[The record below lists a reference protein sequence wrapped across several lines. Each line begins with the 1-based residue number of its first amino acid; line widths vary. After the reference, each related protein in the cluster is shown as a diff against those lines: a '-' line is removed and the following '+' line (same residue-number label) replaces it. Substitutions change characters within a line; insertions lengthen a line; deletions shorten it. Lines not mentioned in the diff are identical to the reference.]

1 MLGVKWATVLFNLLS
16 LASLA
21 CLLNS
26 AALVVFGKG
35 LHAFLFFAVVL
46 FNLLG
51 LLPVKQEILYEA
63 NTYRKPRE
71 RKAEFLS
78 FSVLTDLY
86 SEIFYSAFESLL
98 NFKTVE
104 KNKYMSCLLSG
115 VFWCFSDVRK
125 KNSLFPLEMT
135 NFHIE

>member
-1 MLGVKWATVLFNLLS
+1 MFNLLS

-63 NTYRKPRE
+63 NTYRKP
-71 RKAEFLS
+71 KNANQSFYLFL
-78 FSVLTDLY
+78 
-86 SEIFYSAFESLL
+86 
-98 NFKTVE
+98 
-104 KNKYMSCLLSG
+104 CLLI
-115 VFWCFSDVRK
+115 FIRK
-125 KNSLFPLEMT
+125 FFARRLNLC
-135 NFHIE
+135 

>member
-1 MLGVKWATVLFNLLS
+1 MLNLLS

-51 LLPVKQEILYEA
+51 ILPIKQEILYEA

-71 RKAEFLS
+71 RKSEFFS
-78 FSVLTDLY
+78 FSVLTDFY
-86 SEIFYSAFESLL
+86 WEIFYSAFESLL

-104 KNKYMSCLLSG
+104 NNKYMSCLLSG
-115 VFWCFSDVRK
+115 VF
-125 KNSLFPLEMT
+125 
-135 NFHIE
+135 

>member
-1 MLGVKWATVLFNLLS
+1 MFNLLS
-16 LASLA
+16 SASLA

-71 RKAEFLS
+71 RKSEFFS

-86 SEIFYSAFESLL
+86 WEIFYSAFE
-98 NFKTVE
+98 F
-104 KNKYMSCLLSG
+104 C
-115 VFWCFSDVRK
+115 
-125 KNSLFPLEMT
+125 
-135 NFHIE
+135 

>member
-1 MLGVKWATVLFNLLS
+1 MGLDALCLSEVLEFSPLEFLS

-51 LLPVKQEILYEA
+51 LLP
-63 NTYRKPRE
+63 
-71 RKAEFLS
+71 
-78 FSVLTDLY
+78 
-86 SEIFYSAFESLL
+86 
-98 NFKTVE
+98 FK
-104 KNKYMSCLLSG
+104 
-115 VFWCFSDVRK
+115 
-125 KNSLFPLEMT
+125 
-135 NFHIE
+135 IEYP

>member
-1 MLGVKWATVLFNLLS
+1 MFNLLS

-71 RKAEFLS
+71 HKSQFLS
-78 FSVLTDLY
+78 FSVFLY
-86 SEIFYSAFESLL
+86 SEIFYSASESLL
-98 NFKTVE
+98 NFKTVV
-104 KNKYMSCLLSG
+104 KTNICL
-115 VFWCFSDVRK
+115 VFFRAYFDAF
-125 KNSLFPLEMT
+125 LM
-135 NFHIE
+135 

>member
-1 MLGVKWATVLFNLLS
+1 MFNLLS

-26 AALVVFGKG
+26 AALVVFGSG

-71 RKAEFLS
+71 RKSEFLS
-78 FSVLTDLY
+78 FSVFTDLY

-98 NFKTVE
+98 NLKTVE
-104 KNKYMSCLLSG
+104 KNKYMSCLLLG
-115 VFWCFSDVRK
+115 VF
-125 KNSLFPLEMT
+125 
-135 NFHIE
+135 

>member
-1 MLGVKWATVLFNLLS
+1 MFNLLS

-51 LLPVKQEILYEA
+51 LLPVNQEILYEA

-71 RKAEFLS
+71 SKSEFLS
-78 FSVLTDLY
+78 FSVFTDLY
-86 SEIFYSAFESLL
+86 SEIFYSLL

-115 VFWCFSDVRK
+115 VF
-125 KNSLFPLEMT
+125 
-135 NFHIE
+135 

>member
-1 MLGVKWATVLFNLLS
+1 MFNLLS

-35 LHAFLFFAVVL
+35 LHTFLFFAVVL

-51 LLPVKQEILYEA
+51 LLPVKQEILNEA

-71 RKAEFLS
+71 RKSQFLS
-78 FSVLTDLY
+78 FSVFLY

-98 NFKTVE
+98 NFKTVV
-104 KNKYMSCLLSG
+104 KTNICL
-115 VFWCFSDVRK
+115 VFFRAYFDAF
-125 KNSLFPLEMT
+125 LM
-135 NFHIE
+135 

>member
-1 MLGVKWATVLFNLLS
+1 MFNLLS

-71 RKAEFLS
+71 RKSRFLS
-78 FSVLTDLY
+78 FSVFLY
-86 SEIFYSAFESLL
+86 SEIFYSEIFYSASESLL
-98 NFKTVE
+98 NFKTVV
-104 KNKYMSCLLSG
+104 KTNICL
-115 VFWCFSDVRK
+115 VFFRAYFDAF
-125 KNSLFPLEMT
+125 LM
-135 NFHIE
+135 

>member
-1 MLGVKWATVLFNLLS
+1 MFNLLS

-71 RKAEFLS
+71 RKPELLS
-78 FSVLTDLY
+78 FSVFTDLY
-86 SEIFYSAFESLL
+86 SEIFCSAFESLL
-98 NFKTVE
+98 TFKTVE
-104 KNKYMSCLLSG
+104 KTNICL
-115 VFWCFSDVRK
+115 VFFRAYFDAF
-125 KNSLFPLEMT
+125 LM
-135 NFHIE
+135 